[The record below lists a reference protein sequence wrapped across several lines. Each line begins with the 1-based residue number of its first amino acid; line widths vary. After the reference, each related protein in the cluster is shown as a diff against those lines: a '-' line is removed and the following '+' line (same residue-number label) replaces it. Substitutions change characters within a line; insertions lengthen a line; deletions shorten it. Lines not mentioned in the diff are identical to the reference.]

1 MEDVEWL
8 IERLG
13 DARCASCGLRYTKGA
28 VRGIGYEHEYW
39 FVYVT
44 CLGCG
49 TQGIGV
55 AMTKGDGESRSDA
68 DTATDPA
75 VTKLALTD
83 PAFEADDVLDAH
95 ELLAAYHGDAH
106 GLFATGARQGVR

>member
-1 MEDVEWL
+1 MEEVEWL

-28 VRGIGYEHEYW
+28 VRGIGYENDYW

-55 AMTKGDGESRSDA
+55 AMAKSGSA
-68 DTATDPA
+68 APA
-75 VTKLALTD
+75 VSDVPEVPPLT
-83 PAFEADDVLDAH
+83 PDDVLDAH
-95 ELLAAYHGDAH
+95 EHLAGYRGDVH
-106 GLFATGARQGVR
+106 RLFASGVEQRVR

>member
-1 MEDVEWL
+1 MEDVQQL

-13 DARCASCGLRYTKGA
+13 DAQCASCGLRYTKGA
-28 VRGIGYEHEYW
+28 IRGIGYENDRW

-55 AMTKGDGESRSDA
+55 T
-68 DTATDPA
+68 
-75 VTKLALTD
+75 LT
-83 PAFEADDVLDAH
+83 PLVGGQPEARPLTIDDVLDAH
-95 ELLAAYHGDAH
+95 ELLARHGANVH
-106 GLFATGARQGVR
+106 GLFDAGAERVR

>member
-13 DARCASCGLRYTKGA
+13 EARCASCGLRYTKGA
-28 VRGIGYEHEYW
+28 VRGIGYENDYW

-49 TQGIGV
+49 TQGVGV
-55 AMTKGDGESRSDA
+55 AITPTAGKAPRS
-68 DTATDPA
+68 TEPVVPT
-75 VTKLALTD
+75 LTL
-83 PAFEADDVLDAH
+83 DDVLDAH
-95 ELLAAYHGDAH
+95 ELLAAHGGDVH
-106 GLFATGARQGVR
+106 GLFAPLAPERVL

>member
-1 MEDVEWL
+1 MDDVEWL

-28 VRGIGYEHEYW
+28 VRGIGYENDYW

-49 TQGIGV
+49 TQGVGV
-55 AMTKGDGESRSDA
+55 AMTKAG
-68 DTATDPA
+68 TASTSSALPATIAPA
-75 VTKLALTD
+75 VPTFTM
-83 PAFEADDVLDAH
+83 DDVLDAH
-95 ELLAAYHGDAH
+95 ELLSSYRGDVH
-106 GLFATGARQGVR
+106 GLFAARRTRVA

>member
-8 IERLG
+8 VERLG

-28 VRGIGYEHEYW
+28 VRGIGYENDYW

-49 TQGIGV
+49 MQGVGV
-55 AMTKGDGESRSDA
+55 AMTRGGSGAAETSA
-68 DTATDPA
+68 VEPEIDPSFT
-75 VTKLALTD
+75 V
-83 PAFEADDVLDAH
+83 DDVLDVH
-95 ELLAAYHGDAH
+95 ELLASYRGDVHA
-106 GLFATGARQGVR
+106 LFPDRARVG

>member
-1 MEDVEWL
+1 MEEVEWL

-28 VRGIGYEHEYW
+28 VRGIGYENDYW

-55 AMTKGDGESRSDA
+55 AMAKSGA
-68 DTATDPA
+68 AAPATSVAPVPEDPA
-75 VTKLALTD
+75 LT
-83 PAFEADDVLDAH
+83 PDDVLDAH
-95 ELLAAYHGDAH
+95 ELLAGYHGDVH
-106 GLFATGARQGVR
+106 RLFAAGLEERVR

>member
-1 MEDVEWL
+1 MDDVEWL

-28 VRGIGYEHEYW
+28 VRGIGYENDYW

-49 TQGIGV
+49 TQGVGV
-55 AMTKGDGESRSDA
+55 AMTKGA
-68 DTATDPA
+68 PA
-75 VTKLALTD
+75 V
-83 PAFEADDVLDAH
+83 PAAVLPSPAAPLEPDFTTDDVLDAH
-95 ELLAAYHGDAH
+95 ELLSSYRGDVH
-106 GLFATGARQGVR
+106 GLFSSGAHVA

>member
-1 MEDVEWL
+1 MDDVEWL

-28 VRGIGYEHEYW
+28 VRGIGYENDYW

-49 TQGIGV
+49 TQGVGV
-55 AMTKGDGESRSDA
+55 AMTR
-68 DTATDPA
+68 TATATAPA
-75 VTKLALTD
+75 PSALVPVV
-83 PAFEADDVLDAH
+83 PAFTTDDVLDAH
-95 ELLAAYHGDAH
+95 ELLSSYRGDVH
-106 GLFATGARQGVR
+106 GLFGSRARVA

>member
-28 VRGIGYEHEYW
+28 VRGIGYENDYW

-49 TQGIGV
+49 TQGVGV
-55 AMTKGDGESRSDA
+55 AMTRPSTPA
-68 DTATDPA
+68 LAAPAITAPVEPEFT
-75 VTKLALTD
+75 T
-83 PAFEADDVLDAH
+83 DDVLDAH
-95 ELLAAYHGDAH
+95 ELLSSYRGDVH
-106 GLFATGARQGVR
+106 GLFGSRANVA

>member
-28 VRGIGYEHEYW
+28 VRGIGYENDYW

-49 TQGIGV
+49 TQGVGV
-55 AMTKGDGESRSDA
+55 AMTRA
-68 DTATDPA
+68 AAVPA
-75 VTKLALTD
+75 PASTRPALPVVPEFT
-83 PAFEADDVLDAH
+83 ADDVLDAH
-95 ELLAAYHGDAH
+95 ELLSSYSGDVH
-106 GLFATGARQGVR
+106 GLFVSRAHVA

>member
-28 VRGIGYEHEYW
+28 VRGIGYENDYW

-49 TQGIGV
+49 TQGVGV
-55 AMTKGDGESRSDA
+55 AMTRPGA
-68 DTATDPA
+68 PA
-75 VTKLALTD
+75 GASTPALAAPSIPEFT
-83 PAFEADDVLDAH
+83 ADDVLDAH
-95 ELLAAYHGDAH
+95 ELLSSYRGDVH
-106 GLFATGARQGVR
+106 GLFGTRAHVA

>member
-28 VRGIGYEHEYW
+28 VRGIGYENDYW

-49 TQGIGV
+49 TQGVGV
-55 AMTKGDGESRSDA
+55 AMTR
-68 DTATDPA
+68 TAVAAPTPSTTAPA
-75 VTKLALTD
+75 EPEFTS
-83 PAFEADDVLDAH
+83 DDVLDAH
-95 ELLAAYHGDAH
+95 ELLSSYHGDVH
-106 GLFATGARQGVR
+106 GLFGSRAHVA

>member
-1 MEDVEWL
+1 MDDVEWL

-28 VRGIGYEHEYW
+28 VRGIGYESDYW

-49 TQGIGV
+49 TQGVGV
-55 AMTKGDGESRSDA
+55 AMTKAAAVPAAVAPSA
-68 DTATDPA
+68 VAPLDPDF
-75 VTKLALTD
+75 TT
-83 PAFEADDVLDAH
+83 DDVLDAH
-95 ELLAAYHGDAH
+95 ELLSSYGGDVH
-106 GLFATGARQGVR
+106 GLFSSGPPVA

>member
-1 MEDVEWL
+1 MHSSQTDAMEDVEWL

-28 VRGIGYEHEYW
+28 VRGIGYENDYW

-49 TQGIGV
+49 TQGVGV
-55 AMTKGDGESRSDA
+55 AMTKPTSRA
-68 DTATDPA
+68 ALPA
-75 VTKLALTD
+75 VPALT
-83 PAFEADDVLDAH
+83 ADDVLDAH
-95 ELLAAYHGDAH
+95 ELLSSYEGDLQ
-106 GLFATGARQGVR
+106 GLFASRASRARVS

>member
-1 MEDVEWL
+1 MHSSQTDAMEDVEWL

-28 VRGIGYEHEYW
+28 VRGIGYENDYW

-49 TQGIGV
+49 TQGVGV
-55 AMTKGDGESRSDA
+55 GVGVGVGGGGG
-68 DTATDPA
+68 A
-75 VTKLALTD
+75 V
-83 PAFEADDVLDAH
+83 V
-95 ELLAAYHGDAH
+95 AAPRTTVIVPCICGWMPQ
-106 GLFATGARQGVR
+106 T